1 MQSGPRL
8 PLRWAGG
15 GGGCCSAS
23 LPGSEQSD
31 LQSGGQ
37 VCGGGALPAPR
48 IGAEQGRTLLCKV
61 MAGGGWRAPRFP
73 TLPSRPEA
81 LCTHPFHY
89 NFSFKNRGEAHVAV
103 SRQSAASRSEP
114 RAGASCSLAA
124 PCGLGNVEAT
134 VSKRSCHRDL
144 LGARR
149 SPSPSLQWGGGRWS
163 FPCHRL
169 LVLMPKAKGTGRRP
183 RELRGGGC
191 VPAARAQAL
200 LFSPTSDVLRHDLP
214 DTLGVFISWGFFFFS
229 FLLRCCY
236 FASGEK

>member
-1 MQSGPRL
+1 MGPQSRVSRPLASPVQQTPAGTPR
-8 PLRWAGG
+8 PPHQLRSCTRAGKCSLDPACRSGGRAGG

-37 VCGGGALPAPR
+37 VCVGGALPAPR

-114 RAGASCSLAA
+114 RAGVSRSLGA
-124 PCGLGNVEAT
+124 PCGLGNVEAA

-144 LGARR
+144 LGTRR
-149 SPSPSLQWGGGRWS
+149 SP
-163 FPCHRL
+163 
-169 LVLMPKAKGTGRRP
+169 
-183 RELRGGGC
+183 
-191 VPAARAQAL
+191 
-200 LFSPTSDVLRHDLP
+200 
-214 DTLGVFISWGFFFFS
+214 
-229 FLLRCCY
+229 
-236 FASGEK
+236 